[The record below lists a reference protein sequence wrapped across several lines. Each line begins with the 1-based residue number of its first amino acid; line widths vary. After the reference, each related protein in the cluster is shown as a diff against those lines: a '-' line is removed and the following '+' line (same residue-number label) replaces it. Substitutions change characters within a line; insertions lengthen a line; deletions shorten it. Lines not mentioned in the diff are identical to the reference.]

1 MKKRLLRRHI
11 KIALVSALLV
21 VPSAVPLWAIDA
33 NPKVP
38 VPGVGAAQNAFS
50 KPQVSESDE
59 EDSYT
64 VQKGDRI
71 KVTIYPGD
79 EYLKGGEMEVSS
91 EGNITLP
98 LVGKIPI
105 AGKSVID
112 AEKAVARI
120 VGADYLVDP
129 EVVIEVLRYKQSS
142 VVLLGQVRKPGTY
155 TFPEGSTRLSLLQAI
170 ALAGGFSD
178 IANIKKIKIVRRTA
192 DKSRVIRAN
201 ADSIISGKSQ
211 DIDLESGDVIH
222 VMESLF

>member
-1 MKKRLLRRHI
+1 MKKHFLRRHMRM
-11 KIALVSALLV
+11 AVVPALLV
-21 VPSAVPLWAIDA
+21 MLSAVPLWAVEA

-38 VPGVGAAQNAFS
+38 VPAVGTQQNAFA
-50 KPQVSESDE
+50 KPPVSAAE

-79 EYLKGGEMEVSS
+79 DYLKGGEMEVSS

-112 AEKAVARI
+112 AEKSIARI

-142 VVLLGQVRKPGTY
+142 VVLLGQVKKPGTY

-178 IANIKKIKIVRRTA
+178 IANIKKIKIVRKTA
-192 DKSRVIRAN
+192 DKSRIIRAN
-201 ADSIISGKSQ
+201 AESIISGKSQ

>member
-1 MKKRLLRRHI
+1 MRQRCLRHEVGT
-11 KIALVSALLV
+11 ALVAAMV
-21 VPSAVPLWAIDA
+21 VILSAVPLWAVDA

-38 VPGVGAAQNAFS
+38 VPGVGSPQSAFA
-50 KPQVSESDE
+50 KPQLSESDE

-112 AEKAVARI
+112 AEKTIARL
-120 VGADYLVDP
+120 VGADYLVAP
-129 EVVIEVLRYKQSS
+129 EVVIEVLRFKQSS
-142 VVLLGQVRKPGTY
+142 VILLGQVKKPGTY
-155 TFPEGSTRLSLLQAI
+155 TFPEGSARLSLLQAI

-201 ADSIISGKSQ
+201 ADAIISGKSQ
-211 DIDLESGDVIH
+211 DVDLESGDVIH